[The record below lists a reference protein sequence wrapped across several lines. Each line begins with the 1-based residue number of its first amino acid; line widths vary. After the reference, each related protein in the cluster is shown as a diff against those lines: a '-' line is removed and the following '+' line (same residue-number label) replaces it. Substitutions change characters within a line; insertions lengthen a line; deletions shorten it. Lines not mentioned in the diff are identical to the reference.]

1 MNVYEQQRDILFEA
15 CKKVATDQKCP
26 KWIADLLRDAVMK
39 AKQTKEEFPSLDN
52 SSESP
57 TAALPLQIG
66 DIVVI
71 NNNNACCIAKIIEEP
86 PFPGDI
92 RIFNVQVTE
101 NTKNHNIG
109 QVFHNVPE
117 TFMRRK

>member
-1 MNVYEQQRDILFEA
+1 
-15 CKKVATDQKCP
+15 
-26 KWIADLLRDAVMK
+26 MK

-52 SSESP
+52 SSESHA
-57 TAALPLQIG
+57 AALPLQIG

-71 NNNNACCIAKIIEEP
+71 TNNNTSCVAKIIEEP

-101 NTKNHNIG
+101 NNKNHNIG
-109 QVFHNVPE
+109 QIFHNVPE

>member
-1 MNVYEQQRDILFEA
+1 V
-15 CKKVATDQKCP
+15 
-26 KWIADLLRDAVMK
+26 
-39 AKQTKEEFPSLDN
+39 
-52 SSESP
+52 
-57 TAALPLQIG
+57 
-66 DIVVI
+66 
-71 NNNNACCIAKIIEEP
+71 AKIIEEP

-109 QVFHNVPE
+109 QIFHNVPE